1 MIDASIESMGGGR
14 PKASTDTDQR
24 VMTKGTGPLPPWPTR
39 GDYSPDRRSL
49 PLTKPSTLSRGTR
62 PSPSDSLWHDIVLLI
77 YFGLCW
83 LAAGLQHFL
92 CVAQGGVGLL
102 RFPDYARHLFRSL
115 LFLEQPNR
123 GFRFSLPLVLLHQK
137 VLVGECGDLG
147 QMGYAK
153 YLLC

>member
-62 PSPSDSLWHDIVLLI
+62 PGRKTASFALKLFRGWMEKLPETALGFH
-77 YFGLCW
+77 
-83 LAAGLQHFL
+83 Q
-92 CVAQGGVGLL
+92 GLL
-102 RFPDYARHLFRSL
+102 GGHIAGNAEDHKF
-115 LFLEQPNR
+115 
-123 GFRFSLPLVLLHQK
+123 
-137 VLVGECGDLG
+137 
-147 QMGYAK
+147 
-153 YLLC
+153 